1 LNVLKKLRSWCPQPQ
16 DRLST
21 KIKSYSKPTAIVV
34 GTLILAISVTLIF
47 TQYALTQSVAQ
58 APIVKT
64 PMENSQTST
73 PPMLYDHNF
82 SVLNTGV
89 AEVSG
94 YNGFLDNVSQGLSL
108 QVNITFTSKTS
119 QQIVIPV
126 ENLKVTYYNSTVDL
140 HRWINTNDNYS
151 LIQQQ
156 AFNYSLSLN
165 QLTLQP
171 NMSNSTILKINLAQN
186 APLGQYSIEIN
197 IGNIKVISS
206 NGTEESSYSGTIG
219 LEMIVTP
226 KTK

>member
-1 LNVLKKLRSWCPQPQ
+1 MLNVLKKLRSWCPQPQ

-126 ENLKVTYYNSTVDL
+126 EN
-140 HRWINTNDNYS
+140 R
-151 LIQQQ
+151 
-156 AFNYSLSLN
+156 
-165 QLTLQP
+165 
-171 NMSNSTILKINLAQN
+171 
-186 APLGQYSIEIN
+186 
-197 IGNIKVISS
+197 KVI
-206 NGTEESSYSGTIG
+206 TI
-219 LEMIVTP
+219 IVQ
-226 KTK
+226 